1 MSPEVYSL
9 FEQVLHGK
17 KITGPVLE
25 VGAVHGPD
33 CLLNLPVFN
42 DCSERIGVNTI
53 MQEST
58 GLLKYMQANANDL
71 SCFQDHYFQVV
82 VCNSMLEHDPL
93 FWKTLAEI
101 HRVTARGGLIV
112 IGVPGYSGMGLN
124 HVFKKR
130 NLLQRLLFR
139 LASIYDKDA
148 LSAST
153 LTLGEHFFPGDY
165 YRFSR
170 QALQE
175 VFFDGMVDV
184 TIHTTMNPPRFIG
197 IGTKP

>member
-1 MSPEVYSL
+1 MSPEVYHL
-9 FEQVLHGK
+9 FQQVLEGK
-17 KITGPVLE
+17 KISSPVLE
-25 VGAVHGPD
+25 VGAVVGPD
-33 CLLNLPVFN
+33 CLLNLPAFN
-42 DCSERIGVNTI
+42 DCAEKIGVNTI
-53 MQEST
+53 AQEST

-71 SCFQDHYFQVV
+71 SCFQDNYFQVV

-93 FWKTLAEI
+93 FWKTISEI
-101 HRVTARGGLIV
+101 HRVTASGGLVI

-124 HVFKKR
+124 QVFKKR
-130 NLLQRLLFR
+130 NLLQQLLFR
-139 LASIYDKDA
+139 LAGIYDKEV

-153 LTLGEHFFPGDY
+153 LTLGEHFYPGDY

-175 VFFDGMVDV
+175 VFFNGMVDV
-184 TIHTTMNPPRFIG
+184 TIHTIMNPPRFIG

>member
-1 MSPEVYSL
+1 MSPEVYRT
-9 FEQVLHGK
+9 FQQVLEGK
-17 KITGPVLE
+17 KITGPVME

-33 CLLNLPVFN
+33 CLLNLPAFN
-42 DCSERIGVNTI
+42 DCAERIGVNT
-53 MQEST
+53 MAQAST
-58 GLLKYMQANANDL
+58 GLLKYIQANANDL
-71 SCFQDHYFQVV
+71 SCFHDNYFQVV
-82 VCNSMLEHDPL
+82 VCNSMLEHDPY
-93 FWKTLAEI
+93 FWKTLSEMQ
-101 HRVTARGGLIV
+101 RVTASGGLIA
-112 IGVPGYSGMGLN
+112 IGVPGYSGMGMN
-124 HVFKKR
+124 QIFKKH

-139 LASIYDKDA
+139 LAGVYDKEA

-175 VFFDGMVDV
+175 VFFNGMIDV

-197 IGTKP
+197 IGTKL

>member
-1 MSPEVYSL
+1 MSPEVYRL
-9 FEQVLHGK
+9 FQQVLDGK

-33 CLLNLPVFN
+33 CLLNLPAFN
-42 DCSERIGVNTI
+42 DCTERIGVNT
-53 MQEST
+53 MAQAST
-58 GLLKYMQANANDL
+58 GLLKYIQANANDL
-71 SCFQDHYFQVV
+71 SCFQDNYFQAV
-82 VCNSMLEHDPL
+82 VCNSMLEHDPY
-93 FWKTLAEI
+93 FWKTLSEMY
-101 HRVTARGGLIV
+101 RVTASGGLIV
-112 IGVPGYSGMGLN
+112 IGVPGYSGMGMN
-124 HVFKKR
+124 QVFKKH

-139 LASIYDKDA
+139 LAGIYDKEV

-153 LTLGEHFFPGDY
+153 LTLGEHFYPGDY

-175 VFFDGMVDV
+175 VFFNGMVDV
-184 TIHTTMNPPRFIG
+184 TIHTIMNPPRFIG